1 MSGAISIVKFA
12 PKGPDSF
19 YDVVKTRVNE
29 YFEVN
34 HISKYGNSTM
44 YIKTVAMLCIYF
56 VPYAFIVSG
65 IFNQMLWAYY
75 CMWVV
80 MGIGIAGI
88 GTSIMHDSNHGSY
101 SKNEFINRFLGRLLN
116 VIGGYS
122 RNWRIQHNVLHHT
135 YTNLEGLDEDI
146 EAGILLRMS
155 PNKKK
160 YAIHKY
166 QHIYAW
172 FLYGIMNIY
181 WVVFKDFKCLIAYN
195 KNGLLKK
202 EKVSF
207 HQAMAELIFFKAL
220 YFGYTLVLPILFS
233 GIAWQY
239 VVIGFVIM
247 HMIGGLL
254 LACIF
259 QLAHVMETS
268 EYPIPNEN
276 NKMANTWAIHQ
287 LLNTANFSPDSKFL
301 SWFIGGLNF
310 QVEHHLFPNICHVH
324 YPQISKIVKQV
335 ANQFNLPYH
344 VQPTFAIALRM
355 HASMLK
361 NLGK

>member
-1 MSGAISIVKFA
+1 MSGQLSIVKFA

-19 YDVVKTRVNE
+19 YDVVKAKVNE
-29 YFEVN
+29 YFEKN

-56 VPYAFIVSG
+56 VPYALIVSG
-65 IFNQMLWAYY
+65 LLSNMLWAYY
-75 CMWVV
+75 CMWIL

-101 SKNEFINRFLGRLLN
+101 SKNESVNQLLGRLLN
-116 VIGGYS
+116 IIGGYS

-172 FLYGIMNIY
+172 ILYGIMNIY
-181 WVVFKDFKCLIAYN
+181 WVVFKDFKCLITYH

-207 HQAMAELIFFKAL
+207 AQAMAELVFFKAV
-220 YFGYTLVLPILFS
+220 YFGYTLALPILFS

-239 VVIGFVIM
+239 VVIGFVVM

-268 EYPIPNEN
+268 EYPVPNDN
-276 NKMANTWAIHQ
+276 NKMANTWAVHQ
-287 LLNTANFSPDSKFL
+287 LLNTANFSPNSKFI

-310 QVEHHLFPNICHVH
+310 QVEHHLFPHICHIH
-324 YPQISKIVKQV
+324 YPKISKIVKQV
-335 ANQFNLPYH
+335 ADQFDLPYH
-344 VQPTFAIALRM
+344 VQPSFAVALRM

-361 NLGK
+361 NLGR